1 MTDNTSK
8 IVFNTEPIQK
18 SDNLQIHI
26 SINQFKKYEYI
37 DIREFY
43 LQKESNSYLPTQ
55 KGITISTYFDLNT
68 IKEIRD
74 NLDKV
79 IEYLEK
85 EAEKEEVKK
94 EK

>member
-1 MTDNTSK
+1 MSDDDSK

-18 SDNLQIHI
+18 SDTLQIHI

-37 DIREFY
+37 DMREFY
-43 LQKESNSYLPTQ
+43 LQKESNNYLPTQ
-55 KGITISTYFDLNT
+55 KGITISTDFDLNT

-74 NLDKV
+74 NFDKV

-85 EAEKEEVKK
+85 ETEKEETKK
-94 EK
+94 